1 MSQFDPHTFD
11 KDPQLPAS
19 LRVAIRELHPA
30 VPTPPELDD
39 RILGTAR
46 LTYHARQRRSGW
58 VRGIAAGLAAA
69 AAIAIA
75 VRVFSP
81 AAHSPP
87 AAGQRPQLAQ
97 VADINHDGRVDILD
111 AYTLARHLARHDAL
125 DHAWDINGDGVV
137 DQKDVDLIAHL
148 AVQTI
153 PEASQ

>member
-1 MSQFDPHTFD
+1 MSQFDPQILD
-11 KDPQLPAS
+11 DPQLPAA
-19 LRVAIRELHPA
+19 LRGAIRELHPP
-30 VPTPPELDD
+30 VPVPLELDD
-39 RILGTAR
+39 RILGSAR
-46 LTYHARQRRSGW
+46 LTYRARQRRSGW

-75 VRVFSP
+75 FRVFIP
-81 AAHSPP
+81 VAHSPP

-111 AYTLARHLARHDAL
+111 AYTVARHIARHDAL
-125 DHAWDINGDGVV
+125 DRAWDINGDGVV

-148 AVQTI
+148 AVQTT